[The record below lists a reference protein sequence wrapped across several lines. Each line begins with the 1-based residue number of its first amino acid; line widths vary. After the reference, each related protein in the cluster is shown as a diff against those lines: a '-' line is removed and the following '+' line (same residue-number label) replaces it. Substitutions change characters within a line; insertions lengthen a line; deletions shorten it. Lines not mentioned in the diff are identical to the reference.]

1 MGAGYGGVQMR
12 VCVATILAL
21 TLAGFRLAAAAE
33 APPLAPGKP
42 AGLAKAQINNHQ
54 LFIYITLGGTV
65 VTVAASL
72 LLLKS
77 STSAA
82 TATSAPAAATAT
94 TTTS

>member
-1 MGAGYGGVQMR
+1 MR

-33 APPLAPGKP
+33 TPPLAPGKP
-42 AGLAKAQINNHQ
+42 AGLAEAQINNHQ
-54 LFIYITLGGTV
+54 LFIYITLGGTLA
-65 VTVAASL
+65 TVAASL
-72 LLLKS
+72 LLLKKSS

-82 TATSAPAAATAT
+82 TATGAPGAATAT